1 LISLRKYV
9 ITVTLV
15 AISGSLLYFFFD
27 PALSDFFPKC
37 IFHSLTGFDCPGCGS
52 QRAIHALLHGEVI
65 KAADMNLL
73 VVLFLPL
80 LFYSAVITV
89 GNLFFHRGW
98 SQPIFNSPFFVKS
111 VLVVVLS
118 FWLLRNLPVSPLRW
132 LSAGT

>member
-1 LISLRKYV
+1 MILTRKY
-9 ITVTLV
+9 ILGFSIV

-37 IFHSLTGFDCPGCGS
+37 IFHSLTGLDCPGCGS
-52 QRAIHALLHGEVI
+52 QRAIHALLHGEVV

-98 SQPIFNSPFFVKS
+98 
-111 VLVVVLS
+111 
-118 FWLLRNLPVSPLRW
+118 R
-132 LSAGT
+132 